1 LPIDGVKQS
10 FVGVVVVEFG
20 RKVAGNY
27 VPASYLERVTPADT
41 VSRCKAGSPL
51 QEGFKSTYFSLVFF
65 SRNVPFNYILHS
77 PCALGGDLLHTRL
90 GRCTVITDLVLTA
103 IFYIY

>member
-41 VSRCKAGSPL
+41 VSRWKAGSPL
-51 QEGFKSTYFSLVFF
+51 QESLKV
-65 SRNVPFNYILHS
+65 RI
-77 PCALGGDLLHTRL
+77 
-90 GRCTVITDLVLTA
+90 LVLFSFQEMFRS
-103 IFYIY
+103 IISCIPHVLWGEISSIPG